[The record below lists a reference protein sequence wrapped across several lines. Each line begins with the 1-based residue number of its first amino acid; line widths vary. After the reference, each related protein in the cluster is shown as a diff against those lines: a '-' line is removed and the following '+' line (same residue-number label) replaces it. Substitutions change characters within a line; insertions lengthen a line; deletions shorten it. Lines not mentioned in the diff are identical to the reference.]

1 MFTESRP
8 VHRPLAVAILAA
20 LASPV
25 FAQQST
31 TLSVPRVDVIGKKEN
46 LDRIPGA
53 GYILD
58 KETLESS
65 RVFTTSEALR
75 KIPGVNAR
83 DEEGFSMRPNIGIRG
98 LNPTRSTKIT
108 LLEDGIPLAYAPYGD
123 NASYFHPPIE
133 RYERIE
139 VLKGAGQIL
148 FGPQTIGGVVN
159 YITPDPPKEFQGSIS
174 LAGGSRDYLNAHV
187 RLGGGGWLFD
197 YTRKQGQGNRDNT
210 WLQVDDLN
218 LKKLIEIDARQSV
231 ILRGN
236 IYQENSQV
244 GYTGITTAEWNN
256 FGARYNPFPNDFFD
270 TRRYALSATHQIQF
284 SEATKLTTN
293 LYGSYFDRDWW
304 RQSSSTLDTLCGTA
318 FRDARLGGLP
328 VDPNTQCAGTGPT
341 RQNEGRL
348 RSYTQFGIE
357 PRLQHLYN
365 AFGIAN
371 ELETGFRIHSET
383 QSRRQ
388 IAGATPLARTGLIQE
403 DNLRET
409 MAYAAF
415 AQNKFLFGD
424 FTLAPGLRYEYID
437 NRREDRRANGTSGE
451 ATTAKLLP
459 SLGANY
465 RLDEA
470 TNFFAGVH
478 RGFAPPRVEDQI
490 ATGTGVTPT
499 STNVNPELSWNYELG
514 VRTSAIRNTSLQA
527 TVFQNDFERLVAV
540 GSVAGNVPLSEG
552 RALYQ
557 GLEFAGRYGAPS
569 GFYGTVALTWLP
581 VADQESQF
589 RQVSNGQV
597 VQNSQVGNR
606 LPYAPKQ
613 TATIGVGYMMPSG
626 LDMNVEAVHV
636 GEQFSDFANVGDAA
650 TDPNVPGTGAAQTR
664 NRQSGQFGKID
675 DFTVFNAAVN
685 YKLAQYKVTLF
696 LAVKNIADKTYI
708 VDRTRGMVPGM
719 PRLIQA
725 GFRYDF

>member
-1 MFTESRP
+1 MNVASTRALC
-8 VHRPLAVAILAA
+8 PLGAVCLAA
-20 LASPV
+20 LSSTAL
-25 FAQQST
+25 AQQGDALT
-31 TLSVPRVDVIGKKEN
+31 APRVEVIGRQEN

-139 VLKGAGQIL
+139 VLKGAGQVL
-148 FGPQTIGGVVN
+148 YGPQTIGGVVN
-159 YITPDPPKEFQGSIS
+159 YITPDPPSGFQGS
-174 LAGGSRDYLNAHV
+174 LTLTGGSRDYLNAHA

-197 YTRKQGQGNRDNT
+197 YTHKQGQGNRDNT
-210 WLQVDDLN
+210 WLQVDDIN
-218 LKKLIEIDARQSV
+218 LKKLIEIDARQAL
-231 ILRGN
+231 ILRAN
-236 IYQENSQV
+236 AYQENSQV
-244 GYTGITTAEWNN
+244 GYTGLTAAEWNN

-270 TRRYALSATHQIQF
+270 TRRYALAATHQIQL
-284 SEATKLTTN
+284 SEAARLVTN
-293 LYGSYFDRDWW
+293 VYGSHFERDWW

-318 FRDARLGGLP
+318 FRDDRLAGLP
-328 VDPNTQCAGTGPT
+328 VDPNTQCAGISPT

-348 RSYTQFGIE
+348 RNYSQAGIE
-357 PRLQHLYN
+357 PRLQYVYT
-365 AFGIAN
+365 AFGVAN
-371 ELETGFRIHSET
+371 EMQTGVRIHAET

-388 IAGATPLARTGLIQE
+388 IAGATPLARDGLVQE
-403 DNLRET
+403 DNLRDSV
-409 MAYAAF
+409 AYAAF
-415 AQNKFLFGD
+415 AQNKLLFGD
-424 FTLAPGLRYEYID
+424 LTLAPGLRYEYID
-437 NRREDRRANGTSGE
+437 NHRDNRLNGLSGE
-451 ATTAKLLP
+451 ANTAKLLP

-465 RLDEA
+465 KLDAA

-490 ATGTGVTPT
+490 NTTGGNTPT

-514 VRTSAIRNTSLQA
+514 VRSSAVRNTNIQA
-527 TVFQNDFERLVAV
+527 TVFRNDFERLVAV

-557 GLEFAGRYGAPS
+557 GMELAARYAAPG
-569 GFYGTVALTWLP
+569 GFYGTLALTWLP
-581 VADQESQF
+581 VADQQSAF
-589 RQVSNGQV
+589 RQVSNGQAI
-597 VQNSQVGNR
+597 QNSQPGNR
-606 LPYAPKQ
+606 LPYAPRH
-613 TATIGVGYMMPSG
+613 TATLALGYMTPSG
-626 LDMNVEAVHV
+626 LDANVEAVHV
-636 GEQFSDFANVGDAA
+636 GSQFADFANVGDAA
-650 TDPNVPGTGAAQTR
+650 TDPNMPGTGADQSR
-664 NRQSGQFGKID
+664 NRASGQFGRID
-675 DFTVFNAAVN
+675 SFTVFNAALN
-685 YKLAQYKVTLF
+685 YKLSAYRVTLF

-708 VDRTRGMVPGM
+708 VDRTRGIVPGM

>member
-1 MFTESRP
+1 MQ
-8 VHRPLAVAILAA
+8 PLPSSTQLPAVIALVALSAPGLAQEA
-20 LASPV
+20 A
-25 FAQQST
+25 
-31 TLSVPRVDVIGKKEN
+31 TLSVPRVEVIGRSEN

-53 GYILD
+53 GYIID

-75 KIPGVNAR
+75 KIPGINAR

-98 LNPTRSTKIT
+98 LNPTRSSKIT

-139 VLKGAGQIL
+139 VLKGAGQML
-148 FGPQTIGGVVN
+148 FGPQTIGGVIN
-159 YITPDPPKEFQGSIS
+159 YITPDPPREFQGSVS

-197 YTRKQGQGNRDNT
+197 YTRKQGRGNRDNT

-218 LKKLIEIDARQSV
+218 LKKLIEIDERQSV
-231 ILRGN
+231 VIRGN
-236 IYQENSQV
+236 FYQENSQV

-270 TRRYALSATHQIQF
+270 TRRYALSATHQVRF
-284 SEATKLTTN
+284 SETTRLTTN

-304 RQSSSTLDTLCGTA
+304 RQSSSTLDTLCGTG
-318 FRDARLGGLP
+318 FRDARLNGLA
-328 VDPNTQCAGTGPT
+328 VDPDTQCSGVNPA

-348 RSYTQFGIE
+348 RTYTQFGIE
-357 PRLQHLYN
+357 PRLQYLYN

-371 ELETGFRIHSET
+371 ELETGVRIHSET
-383 QSRRQ
+383 QSRHQ
-388 IAGATPLARTGLIQE
+388 IAGATPLARSGTVQE
-403 DNLRET
+403 DNLRQT

-415 AQNKFLFGD
+415 VQNKFLLGSL
-424 FTLAPGLRYEYID
+424 TLSPALRYEYID
-437 NRREDRRANGTSGE
+437 SRREDRRAGGTSGE
-451 ATTAKLLP
+451 AVTAKLLP
-459 SLGANY
+459 GLGANY
-465 RLDEA
+465 RLDES
-470 TNFFAGVH
+470 TSFFAGVH

-490 ATGTGVTPT
+490 ATGTGSTPT
-499 STNVNPELSWNYELG
+499 SANVNPELSWNYELG
-514 VRTSAIRNTSLQA
+514 VRSNAIRNTSLQA
-527 TVFQNDFERLVAV
+527 TVFHNDFERLVAV
-540 GSVAGNVPLSEG
+540 GSVASSVPLSEG
-552 RALYQ
+552 RALFQ
-557 GLEFAGRYGAPS
+557 GVEFAGRYGAPS
-569 GFYGTVALTWLP
+569 GFYSTLALTWLP

-597 VQNSQVGNR
+597 IQNSAVGNR
-606 LPYAPKQ
+606 LPYAPRH
-613 TATIGVGYMMPSG
+613 TATLAVGYATPSG

-636 GEQFSDFANVGDAA
+636 GEQFADFANVGDAA
-650 TDPNVPGTGAAQTR
+650 TDSGVPGSGAAQVR
-664 NRQSGQFGKID
+664 NRQSGQFGRID
-675 DFTVFNAAVN
+675 DFTVFNAAIN
-685 YKLAQYKVTLF
+685 YKLAPYRLTLF

-708 VDRTRGMVPGM
+708 VDRSRGIVPGM